1 VSDSEDE
8 IPAVARPKPEE
19 TGFDLEAALSSVVG
33 LRVEVPADAFTAESL
48 GTERLK
54 PLREALP
61 RHITYRMIR
70 FVVADL
76 QRAAGLGPSEEE

>member
-1 VSDSEDE
+1 MIAVFVIFYGVMTFMSQIESAVS
-8 IPAVARPKPEE
+8 R
-19 TGFDLEAALSSVVG
+19 
-33 LRVEVPADAFTAESL
+33 L

-54 PLREALP
+54 PLRESLP

-76 QRAAGLGPSEEE
+76 QRAAGLGPDTGDKSGE

>member
-1 VSDSEDE
+1 MSQFVSAEDRAQIE
-8 IPAVARPKPEE
+8 R
-19 TGFDLEAALSSVVG
+19 AA
-33 LRVEVPADAFTAESL
+33 AAI

-76 QRAAGLGPSEEE
+76 QRAAGLGPEDAG